1 MPNAKCLTPDAR
13 CPMLNA
19 QYPMPLPNAQCP
31 MPDARCPMPISL
43 VGSGLMRVH
52 TDDAG
57 ADGVPTLSHT
67 REILDHRPK

>member
-13 CPMLNA
+13 CPMLTA
-19 QYPMPLPNAQCP
+19 QYPMPLPNAQ
-31 MPDARCPMPISL
+31 CPMPISL